1 MEQRPCPLR
10 SQHGPRGRLE
20 SDEARRASWRMGSV
34 RPVARASDVPAAAG
48 AREGI
53 LRTSPM
59 ETCPAPFIVGVGR
72 SGTTLLRLML
82 DAHPDVAIPA
92 ETHFL
97 PKLLKLRDEG
107 DALRKAAHSVMT
119 AESTWADFGIPSER
133 LAEAFARVSP
143 FTLADGLRAFYGLY
157 AAKFGKSRWGE
168 KTPFYCRRMPAIE
181 TVLPEA
187 HFVHVIRDGRDVAL
201 SLRPLWFSPGE
212 QIEAQAHNWLTKVS
226 TFRDNGKTCRHYLEV
241 RYEDLV
247 LDTETVLRRVCDF
260 IALRYEPRM
269 LSYHAGA
276 RDRLDEISDE
286 YRFKDMPISK
296 EARLGLHVKT
306 LHPPDPARVARWR
319 SDMSAADHETFTSI
333 AGGLL
338 ADLGYP
344 LS

>member
-1 MEQRPCPLR
+1 MDL
-10 SQHGPRGRLE
+10 
-20 SDEARRASWRMGSV
+20 M
-34 RPVARASDVPAAAG
+34 
-48 AREGI
+48 
-53 LRTSPM
+53 
-59 ETCPAPFIVGVGR
+59 PAPFIVGVGR

-92 ETHFL
+92 ETHFV
-97 PKLLKLRDEG
+97 PKLLRLRDEG
-107 DALRKAAHSVMT
+107 DALRAATHSVMT

-133 LAEAFARVSP
+133 LAEAFARLSP

-157 AAKFGKSRWGE
+157 AAKFAKPRWGE
-168 KTPFYCRRMPAIE
+168 KTPFYGRRMPAIE
-181 TVLPEA
+181 AVLPEA

-212 QIEAQAHNWLTKVS
+212 RIETQAQNWLTKVS
-226 TFRDNGKTCRHYLEV
+226 AIRANGKGCRQYLEI

-247 LDTETVLRRVCDF
+247 LDTESVVRRVCDF
-260 IALRYEPRM
+260 IALPYDPRM
-269 LSYHAGA
+269 LSYHQSA
-276 RDRLDEISDE
+276 RDRLDEIGDD

-296 EARLGLHVKT
+296 EARLGLHVKA

-319 SDMSAADHETFTSI
+319 SDMSTGDRETFTSI

>member
-1 MEQRPCPLR
+1 MEL
-10 SQHGPRGRLE
+10 
-20 SDEARRASWRMGSV
+20 A
-34 RPVARASDVPAAAG
+34 
-48 AREGI
+48 
-53 LRTSPM
+53 
-59 ETCPAPFIVGVGR
+59 PAPFIVGVGR

-82 DAHPDVAIPA
+82 DAHPDLAIPA

-97 PKLLKLRDEG
+97 PKLLNLCDEG
-107 DALRKAAHSVMT
+107 DTLRAATLSVMT
-119 AESTWADFGIPSER
+119 AESTWADFGIPSEQ

-143 FTLADGLRAFYGLY
+143 FTLADGLRGFYGLY
-157 AAKFGKSRWGE
+157 AAKFGKPRWGE
-168 KTPFYCRRMPAIE
+168 KTPFYGRRMPAIE
-181 TVLPEA
+181 AVLPEA

-226 TFRDNGKTCRHYLEV
+226 TIRANGNGCRHYLEV

-247 LDTETVLRRVCDF
+247 LDTATVLRRVSDF
-260 IALRYEPRM
+260 LELRYDPRM
-269 LSYHAGA
+269 LSYHQGA
-276 RDRLDEISDE
+276 RDRLDELSNE

-296 EARLGLHVKT
+296 EARLGLHVET
-306 LHPPDPARVARWR
+306 LHPPDRSRVGRWR

-333 AGGLL
+333 AGALL